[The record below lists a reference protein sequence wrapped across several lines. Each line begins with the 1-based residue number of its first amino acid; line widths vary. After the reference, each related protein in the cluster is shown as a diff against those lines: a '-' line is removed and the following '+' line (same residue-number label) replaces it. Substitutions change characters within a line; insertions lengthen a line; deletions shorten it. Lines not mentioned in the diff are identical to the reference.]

1 MVNPA
6 QAARS
11 FEKNGFLVL
20 ERLLS
25 EEEISPVSDE
35 IDNIVNGTAKYIPK
49 EDIIFEPGSL
59 PPRVR
64 NAFRVHLY
72 NPFFMGIARNAKI
85 VSLVEELLGRPL
97 RLYGS
102 QLFAKPAEVG
112 STVPL
117 HQDMPYW
124 PFEPYELLS
133 CWIALDDSSIENGC
147 VRFLAGSHKL
157 GVLRHVPSNVQG
169 NSLKLDD
176 ERIAGLPEHPV
187 QVPRG
192 SCVLHHCLTAHWSG
206 PNHSHRP
213 RRGLIM
219 VYMSPRV
226 RLTDPTKLR
235 GPADFLVVSNS
246 DGPAGTLPPDH
257 T

>member
-1 MVNPA
+1 MVNLA
-6 QAARS
+6 EAAR
-11 FEKNGFLVL
+11 FFDENGYLVL
-20 ERLLS
+20 ERLLL

-35 IDNIVNGTAKYIPK
+35 IDNIIGGKADYFPK
-49 EDIIFEPGSL
+49 DDIIYEPGSS

-72 NPFFMGIARNAKI
+72 NPFFMRIARHPRI
-85 VSLVEELLGRPL
+85 VPIVEEVLGRPL
-97 RLYGS
+97 RLYSS

-112 STVPL
+112 SIVPL

-124 PFEPYELLS
+124 PFAPPELLS
-133 CWIALDDSSIENGC
+133 CWIALDDSTIENGC
-147 VRFLAGSHKL
+147 VRFLAASHKH
-157 GVLRHVPSNVQG
+157 GVLRHVPSNVPG

-176 ERIAGLPEHPV
+176 ERIAEFPERV
-187 QVPRG
+187 IQVPRG

-206 PNHSHRP
+206 PNHSQHP

-226 RLTDPTKLR
+226 QLTDPAKLR
-235 GPADFLVVSNS
+235 GPADFLVVSDL
-246 DGPAGTLPPDH
+246 DGQTARAPA
-257 T
+257 

>member
-1 MVNPA
+1 MDNQTA
-6 QAARS
+6 ETRFFQ
-11 FEKNGFLVL
+11 ENGFLIL
-20 ERLLS
+20 ERLLT
-25 EEEISPVSDE
+25 EEEIAPVSNE
-35 IDNIVNGTAKYIPK
+35 IDNIVSEKVNYVPK
-49 EDIIFEPGSL
+49 EDIIYEPSSS

-72 NPFFMGIARNAKI
+72 NPFFMGIARNPKV
-85 VSLVEELLGRPL
+85 VSWVEGLLGRPL

-112 STVPL
+112 SVVPL

-133 CWIALDDSSIENGC
+133 CWIALDDSKMENGC
-147 VRFLAGSHKL
+147 VRFMAGSHKL
-157 GVLRHVPSNVQG
+157 GILRHVPSGVQG
-169 NSLKLDD
+169 DSLKLDD
-176 ERIAGLPEHPV
+176 ERIAGLPERAV
-187 QVPRG
+187 EVPRG

-206 PNHSHRP
+206 PNHSGRP

-235 GPADFLVVSNS
+235 GPADFVVVSES
-246 DGPAGTLPPDH
+246 
-257 T
+257 

>member
-1 MVNPA
+1 MESLDE
-6 QAARS
+6 AARS
-11 FEKNGFLVL
+11 FEQCGFLVM

-25 EEEISPVSDE
+25 EDEVSPVSAE
-35 IDNIVNGTAKYIPK
+35 IDSIIAGSVNYIP
-49 EDIIFEPGSL
+49 ERDLIYEPGSS
-59 PPRVR
+59 PPRLR

-72 NPFFMGIARNAKI
+72 NPFFMGIARHPKI
-85 VSLVEELLGRPL
+85 IAIVERILGRPL

-112 STVPL
+112 SVVPL

-124 PFEPYELLS
+124 PFEPYEMLS
-133 CWIALDDSSIENGC
+133 CWIALDDSTIENGC
-147 VRFLAGSHKL
+147 VRFIKGSHKL
-157 GVLRHVPSNVQG
+157 GMLRHVPSNVQG

-176 ERIAGLPEHPV
+176 ERISGLAEYAV

-192 SCVLHHCLTAHWSG
+192 SCVLHHCLTAHWSA
-206 PNHSHRP
+206 PNQSPRP

-226 RLTDPTKLR
+226 HVTDPAKLR
-235 GPADFLVVSNS
+235 GPAEFLVVNGL
-246 DGPAGTLPPDH
+246 DEPAQLMRG
-257 T
+257 

>member
-1 MVNPA
+1 MVNLA
-6 QAARS
+6 EAVRS
-11 FEKNGFLVL
+11 FHENGFLIQ
-20 ERLLS
+20 ERLLP
-25 EEEISPVSDE
+25 EEEIAPVSDE
-35 IDNIVNGTAKYIPK
+35 IDNIVAGKADYIPK
-49 EDIIFEPGSL
+49 EDILYETGSS

-72 NPFFMGIARNAKI
+72 NPFFMGIARHPKI
-85 VSLVEELLGRPL
+85 VSLAGELLGHPL
-97 RLYGS
+97 RLYSS

-124 PFEPYELLS
+124 PFEPPELLS
-133 CWIALDDSSIENGC
+133 CWIALDDSTIENGC
-147 VRFLAGSHKL
+147 VRFMAGSHKL

-176 ERIAGLPEHPV
+176 ERIAGFPERAV
-187 QVPRG
+187 EVPRG
-192 SCVLHHCLTAHWSG
+192 SCVFHHCLTAHWSG
-206 PNHSHRP
+206 PNHSHSP

-226 RLTDPTKLR
+226 HLTAPMKLR
-235 GPADFLVVSNS
+235 GPADFIVVGDSEGRRQY
-246 DGPAGTLPPDH
+246 D
-257 T
+257 

>member
-1 MVNPA
+1 MITLA
-6 QAARS
+6 EATRS
-11 FEKNGFLVL
+11 FWENGFLVQ

-25 EEEISPVSDE
+25 EEEIAPVSDE
-35 IDNIVNGTAKYIPK
+35 IDSIVTGKANYIPK
-49 EDIIFEPGSL
+49 EDILYEPGSS

-72 NPFFMGIARNAKI
+72 NPFFMGIARHPKI
-85 VSLVEELLGRPL
+85 VSLAEELLGRPL
-97 RLYGS
+97 RLYSS

-124 PFEPYELLS
+124 PFEPHELLS
-133 CWIALDDSSIENGC
+133 CWIALDDSTLENGC
-147 VRFLAGSHKL
+147 VRFMAGSHKL
-157 GVLRHVPSNVQG
+157 GVLRHVPSRVQG
-169 NSLKLDD
+169 NSLKLED
-176 ERIAGLPEHPV
+176 ERIAGFPEYAA

-206 PNHSHRP
+206 PNRSLHP

-219 VYMSPRV
+219 VYMSPQV
-226 RLTDPTKLR
+226 RLTDPAKLR
-235 GPADFLVVSNS
+235 GPADFLVLSGS
-246 DGPAGTLPPDH
+246 QP
-257 T
+257 